1 MANDHFYCVFLN
13 NEKISE
19 QISWRIDTC
28 PQRLDQQTQSF
39 MDQFTYFRLF
49 LDFCHLSCTSWNF
62 IRPLPPTFQDSACDV
77 HFVSTFSLSLLPA
90 ETLLISITIYLSCI
104 FHLHTHAKL
113 TFFSRYYPSGALI
126 PENFQNTHTYTSTSG
141 GPPKAKTTPSLPA
154 DLPPLSLLNLLS
166 ALSLL
171 LFPPPLSVPSLSQF
185 FHFPWL
191 HFTTLPRLEET
202 ALVIFSLSHLW
213 MFIRL
218 EDFSKCMG
226 SKANAVF
233 LHSFVLGSRFLGEIF
248 QLQRICVFLDA
259 KVSNKLSAR

>member
-28 PQRLDQQTQSF
+28 PRRLDQQTQSF

-62 IRPLPPTFQDSACDV
+62 IRPLPPTLFILFPRFHYLCCLLKLFWFQQRSIWAV
-77 HFVSTFSLSLLPA
+77 FSTCTLTLNLL
-90 ETLLISITIYLSCI
+90 
-104 FHLHTHAKL
+104 
-113 TFFSRYYPSGALI
+113 FFPRYYPSGALI
-126 PENFQNTHTYTSTSG
+126 PKNFQNTHTYTSRSG

-248 QLQRICVFLDA
+248 QLQRVCVFLDA
-259 KVSNKLSAR
+259 KVSNRLSAR

>member
-28 PQRLDQQTQSF
+28 PRRLDQQTQSF

-62 IRPLPPTFQDSACDV
+62 IRPLAPTFHDSACAV

-90 ETLLISITIYLSCI
+90 ETLLISTTIYLSCI

-113 TFFSRYYPSGALI
+113 TFF
-126 PENFQNTHTYTSTSG
+126 QV
-141 GPPKAKTTPSLPA
+141 
-154 DLPPLSLLNLLS
+154 LSLWSTYSWKFPKHTHLHIKVWRPTEGKNNSQSPCRPPPPLS

-248 QLQRICVFLDA
+248 QLQRVCVFLDA

>member
-28 PQRLDQQTQSF
+28 PRRLDQQTQSF

-62 IRPLPPTFQDSACDV
+62 IRPLPPNLFILFPRFHYLCCLLKLFWFQQRSIWAV
-77 HFVSTFSLSLLPA
+77 FSTCTLTLNLLFFPGFIPL
-90 ETLLISITIYLSCI
+90 ERLFLKIS
-104 FHLHTHAKL
+104 K
-113 TFFSRYYPSGALI
+113 
-126 PENFQNTHTYTSTSG
+126 THTLTHQGLEAHRRQKQLPVSLQTS
-141 GPPKAKTTPSLPA
+141 
-154 DLPPLSLLNLLS
+154 PPLSLLNLLS

-248 QLQRICVFLDA
+248 QLQRVCVFLDA
-259 KVSNKLSAR
+259 KVSNRLSAR

>member
-1 MANDHFYCVFLN
+1 
-13 NEKISE
+13 
-19 QISWRIDTC
+19 
-28 PQRLDQQTQSF
+28 

-49 LDFCHLSCTSWNF
+49 LDFCHQSCTSWNF
-62 IRPLPPTFQDSACDV
+62 IKPLPPTFQDSACDV
-77 HFVSTFSLSLLPA
+77 NFVSTFSLSLLPA
-90 ETLLISITIYLSCI
+90 ETLLITTTIYLSCI

-113 TFFSRYYPSGALI
+113 TLFFPGII
-126 PENFQNTHTYTSTSG
+126 PLEHLFLKISKTHTLTLEAHRRQKQLPVSLQTS
-141 GPPKAKTTPSLPA
+141 
-154 DLPPLSLLNLLS
+154 PPLSLLNHLS

-226 SKANAVF
+226 SLKQT
-233 LHSFVLGSRFLGEIF
+233 SFFF
-248 QLQRICVFLDA
+248 T
-259 KVSNKLSAR
+259 VSSSEVAF

>member
-28 PQRLDQQTQSF
+28 PRRLDQQTQSF

-62 IRPLPPTFQDSACDV
+62 IRPLPPTLFILFPRFHYLCCLLKLFWFQQRSIWAV
-77 HFVSTFSLSLLPA
+77 FSTCTLTLNLLFFQVLSLWSAYSWKFPKH
-90 ETLLISITIYLSCI
+90 T
-104 FHLHTHAKL
+104 HLHIKVWRPTEGKNN
-113 TFFSRYYPSGALI
+113 SQSPCR
-126 PENFQNTHTYTSTSG
+126 
-141 GPPKAKTTPSLPA
+141 PP
-154 DLPPLSLLNLLS
+154 PPLSLLNLLS

-171 LFPPPLSVPSLSQF
+171 LFPPPLLVPSLSQF

-248 QLQRICVFLDA
+248 QLQRVCVFLDA
-259 KVSNKLSAR
+259 KVSNRLSAR